1 MTVNGVWQLPTLS
14 PDSLQVEARGAPMRP
29 AIGIGI
35 RNPGGREIQADDV
48 TAAIRAAFDGVTVCR
63 LYMEMLLVCL
73 HAAGRILRELGRG

>member
-29 AIGIGI
+29 AIG
-35 RNPGGREIQADDV
+35 